1 MREHLIGVLDL
12 QGDVKE
18 HLRAILGAGGTGVRV
33 KTVEELLSVD
43 ALIIPGGES
52 TTVGKLLDRFGLME
66 TVRSFSYENK
76 PIYGTCT
83 GMILLAKEIEGS
95 EQHRLGLMD
104 IVVKRNAYG
113 RQIDSFEADLDIA
126 GITTK
131 EEPHHSIFIRA
142 PYVTSVHKDVK
153 VMSEIEG
160 NIVMVRQGSLLA
172 SSFHPEL
179 TEDYRIH
186 KYFLDMVEEYRR

>member
-1 MREHLIGVLDL
+1 MRECLIGVLDL

-18 HLRAILGAGGTGVRV
+18 HLHAILGAGGKGLGV
-33 KTVEELLSVD
+33 KTVEELKAVD

-52 TTVGKLLDRFGLME
+52 TTVGKLLDRFDLME
-66 TVRSFSYENK
+66 TVRSFPRENK

-104 IVVKRNAYG
+104 IAVRRNAYG
-113 RQIDSFEADLDIA
+113 RQIDSFEADIDIL
-126 GITTK
+126 GVTTK
-131 EEPHHSIFIRA
+131 EDPHHSIFIRA
-142 PYVTSVHKDVK
+142 PYVTSVHDDVA

-160 NIVMVRQGSLLA
+160 NIVMVRQGPLLA

-179 TEDYRIH
+179 TDDYRIH
-186 KYFLDMVEEYRR
+186 KYFLDMVEEYRK